1 MSSYKQTGTY
11 IYNASKVV
19 AKYLRLLSK
28 NKYSI
33 DDTLTFPDLLR
44 IEEESDN
51 PEDVSFDVESLFTNI
66 PVKATIDYIIW
77 KLYIKK
83 EIKPFCKKSI
93 FTKLLRKL
101 TQKCVFSI
109 NNRLIKQVDGCPM
122 GGSISLVFSGIYV
135 CKMEGDIVIPAN
147 PILYKRYVDD
157 TYVRRIKHE

>member
-66 PVKATIDYIIW
+66 PVKATIDYII
-77 KLYIKK
+77 
-83 EIKPFCKKSI
+83 
-93 FTKLLRKL
+93 
-101 TQKCVFSI
+101 
-109 NNRLIKQVDGCPM
+109 
-122 GGSISLVFSGIYV
+122 
-135 CKMEGDIVIPAN
+135 
-147 PILYKRYVDD
+147 
-157 TYVRRIKHE
+157 